1 MNMKK
6 LSLIP
11 LLALG
16 ALILSACSGSRT
28 AVSNWPGLAA
38 DSKRAYLSAGSQ
50 IYAVD
55 LKTGKEVWRY
65 PAAADSKHV
74 FFASA
79 VLSPDGQLLVGS
91 EGTVHAFVSIN
102 PETGK
107 DNWATPFTGA
117 RGPWVASPLVLN
129 DTIYAPNSDGYIY
142 VLDMNGKPSDDPIQ
156 IGGALWS
163 APATDGKLL
172 YITSLDHHLHVI
184 DPAKQSQGDPIDL
197 GGAAPSSPAV
207 STDGAYVGS
216 FASGIEFVG
225 SDGRHEAI
233 AKASGWIWGK
243 PTLEDETLYYADL
256 NGKIYSF
263 DLASGKQNWGDVSPD
278 GAIVASLLVDADR
291 IYVASEAGNLI
302 ALDRDAKQVWEKEV
316 GGKLYTTPLAS
327 ADLILVAPYQQADYL
342 LAAYD
347 ADGKQAWTFAP
358 AK

>member
-1 MNMKK
+1 LNMKK
-6 LSLIP
+6 LSLIL

-16 ALILSACSGSRT
+16 MLILSACSGSRS
-28 AVSNWPGLAA
+28 AVTNWPGLSA
-38 DSKRAYLSAGSQ
+38 DAERAYLADGSQ

-74 FFASA
+74 FFSNP

-107 DNWATPFTGA
+107 DNWATPFTA
-117 RGPWVASPLVLN
+117 AKGPWVASPLVLN
-129 DTIYAPNSDGYIY
+129 DTIYAPNSDGYMY
-142 VLDMNGKPSDDPIQ
+142 VLDLNGKPAGDPIG

-172 YITSLDHHLHVI
+172 YITSLDHRLHVI
-184 DPAKQSQGDPIDL
+184 DPTDSSQGDPIDL

-243 PTLEDETLYYADL
+243 PTLEDETMYYADL
-256 NGKIYSF
+256 NGNMYSF
-263 DLASGKQNWGDVSPD
+263 DLAGGKQNWGDVKPD
-278 GAIVASLLVDADR
+278 GPIVASLLIDGDL
-291 IYVASEAGNLI
+291 IYVATEDGTLL
-302 ALDRDAKQVWEKEV
+302 ALDRDAKTVWQKEV
-316 GGKLYTTPLAS
+316 GGKLYTTPVAS
-327 ADLILVAPYQQADYL
+327 ANLILVAPYQQPDYL

-347 ADGKQAWTFAP
+347 ADGKQAWTFTP